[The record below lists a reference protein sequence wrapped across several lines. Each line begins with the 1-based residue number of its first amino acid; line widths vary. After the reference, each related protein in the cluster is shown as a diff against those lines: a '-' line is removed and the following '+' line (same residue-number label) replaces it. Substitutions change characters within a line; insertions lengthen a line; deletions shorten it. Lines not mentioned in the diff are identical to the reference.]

1 MIKIGDFWVNIGSY
15 TDLTK
20 LFLGEASKYLLL
32 FLFSVLAIRLWRKL
46 SGLSGKNRQSYLSMA
61 CLATAIALVIGY
73 FSIYSSLSR
82 LYLYYGTK
90 AFNSG
95 NLGSACFLFD
105 KSSEYWM
112 SADAVGKEGVCL
124 LLSGKVDNGLR
135 LIEQAKILRK
145 GQSSTFEEF
154 YEGLYYFFAE
164 QSDKAIPFLED
175 ASADPDYIWRVTKAF
190 AVLYVDNHQYAN
202 AARLME
208 PYTQVEVVDE
218 YQAYVVAALK
228 LFAGKK
234 SESKMLV
241 DKFESE
247 NLMPFWKSR
256 FDKLRAQI
264 QNQINR

>member
-1 MIKIGDFWVNIGSY
+1 MAEVVGVIRKKPA
-15 TDLTK
+15 K
-20 LFLGEASKYLLL
+20 LFVHGVFGDRNRIGHWIL
-32 FLFSVLAIRLWRKL
+32 FNLFKPEP
-46 SGLSGKNRQSYLSMA
+46 
-61 CLATAIALVIGY
+61 AL
-73 FSIYSSLSR
+73 F
-82 LYLYYGTK
+82 YYGTK